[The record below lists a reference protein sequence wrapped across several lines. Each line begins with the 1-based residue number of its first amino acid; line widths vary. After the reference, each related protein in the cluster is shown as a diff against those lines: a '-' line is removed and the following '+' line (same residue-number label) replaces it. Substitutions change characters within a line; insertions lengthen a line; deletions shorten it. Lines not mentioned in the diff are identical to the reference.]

1 MSPVSPRYFL
11 MEDGRRTGPHT
22 LAVLCQK
29 AEIRVIDRET
39 LVAFEDEPEAWLPL
53 RECEGLSAGLF
64 PEKAVFTLAAKTIES
79 VNTTTPTQATSVHEM
94 LRSNLARQEAAAGE
108 LLKPLPPRSNRRK
121 QDFWILF
128 GALNLA
134 VGLLAFRLPM
144 NPMVFVSIIALFTLG
159 NISLVWVMFFV
170 MDRY

>member
-1 MSPVSPRYFL
+1 MSLVSPRYFL
-11 MEDGRRTGPHT
+11 MEDGRRTGPHN
-22 LAVLCQK
+22 LVVLCQK

-39 LVAFEDEPEAWLPL
+39 LVAFEDDPETWLPL
-53 RECEGLSAGLF
+53 RECEVLSAGLF
-64 PEKAVFTLAAKTIES
+64 PEKTTFTLAAKTIES
-79 VNTTTPTQATSVHEM
+79 VNAASPTPATSVHDM
-94 LRSNLARQEAAAGE
+94 LLHNLARQEAAAGE

-121 QDFWILF
+121 QDFWLLF
-128 GALNLA
+128 GVLNLA
-134 VGLLAFRLPM
+134 VALLALRLPM

>member
-1 MSPVSPRYFL
+1 
-11 MEDGRRTGPHT
+11 MEDGRRTGPHS

-39 LVAFEDEPEAWLPL
+39 LVAFEDEPETWLPL

-64 PEKAVFTLAAKTIES
+64 PEKTAFTLAAKTIES
-79 VNTTTPTQATSVHEM
+79 VNAAAPTQPVSVHDM
-94 LRSNLARQEAAAGE
+94 LQSNLARQEAATGD

-121 QDFWILF
+121 QDFWLLF
-128 GALNLA
+128 GALNLVVA
-134 VGLLAFRLPM
+134 LLALWLPM
-144 NPMVFVSIIALFTLG
+144 NPIVFVSIIALFTLG